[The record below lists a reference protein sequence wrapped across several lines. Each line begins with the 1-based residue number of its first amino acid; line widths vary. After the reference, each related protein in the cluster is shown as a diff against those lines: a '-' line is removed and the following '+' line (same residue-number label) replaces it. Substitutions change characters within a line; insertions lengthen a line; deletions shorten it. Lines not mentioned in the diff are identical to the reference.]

1 MYLDRQVAEKHHFL
15 TPDTPVID
23 TMELPSRM
31 LRDSTATSACSSR
44 PSSRSDAPNKTPS
57 TTQTVPS
64 CNLDTVSMEMTCSA
78 APGSVRTATRSINDK
93 LNFLKQ
99 TLARE
104 LSRMSQS
111 GTLNKPSTVP
121 TIPLSAPTI
130 AQTSKVTEEGEAEDG
145 SGEQDVARN
154 ESQGSME
161 LESVHLMSCETIGER
176 SLVEEPV
183 LPEGEIGTEGRDGS
197 ESEIEVLRGA
207 EEDPGSYFS
216 PDTGLQPLHIS
227 PGI

>member
-1 MYLDRQVAEKHHFL
+1 MEKHHFL

-31 LRDSTATSACSSR
+31 LRDSTSACSSR
-44 PSSRSDAPNKTPS
+44 PISRSNAPNKTPS

-64 CNLDTVSMEMTCSA
+64 CNLDTVSMEMTCSTRIA
-78 APGSVRTATRSINDK
+78 APGSVGTATRSINDK

-99 TLARE
+99 TLANE
-104 LSRMSQS
+104 LSRMTQS
-111 GTLNKPSTVP
+111 GTLHKPSTVP
-121 TIPLSAPTI
+121 TIPLSAPII
-130 AQTSKVTEEGEAEDG
+130 AQTSKVTEEREAEDRG
-145 SGEQDVARN
+145 VEQDGARN

-176 SLVEEPV
+176 SLVEEPG

-207 EEDPGSYFS
+207 EEDSGSYFS

-227 PGI
+227 PGICI